1 MKNILFTLS
10 LILFAS
16 LGLNAQ
22 EYHLGQ
28 LVTNPDGSQ
37 GVVFYLNEEGTSG
50 WMVALHDASTY
61 CPWGPTGPIDGLNDL
76 VLVNNDHLAS
86 VFLDNDG
93 YSHTQSIRAHC
104 ESSGYAGPYAAG
116 VVDFE
121 NGWYLPSAGQLKWLY
136 VNAVFY
142 EPALQSVGQKMG
154 LSAYWS
160 SSVENNGKAWYVQFG
175 APYALNAWAWNGY
188 YSSIDRES
196 YYDHYD
202 RAFAVRAIRDLDFS
216 PLPTIGQ
223 LQTPAVICDEGPIAL
238 VLPNLH
244 NVNSYGWEIAEDE
257 AFLSP
262 IAYLGQN
269 IDTAYNGWYLRLWAS
284 NEEGMVYS
292 NVVRL
297 SVYESNNS
305 SFMVSSCGPYVWNN
319 QIFNESGVY
328 QATFVNQGG
337 CDSIATLFL
346 NVGHNIVTNQAVN
359 TCDSYTWNGTTY
371 TESGLYEQI
380 FTSAQGCD
388 SIVVLDLTI
397 RGSSYV
403 SPIHGDSLIYYQ
415 ATGSYTYNIDPVP
428 GCFGY
433 EWSIDGPWR
442 LDASSNSP
450 ECTVNINVTGNGTL
464 KVRVYTECGV
474 IERSLFI
481 NHDTRPDVVIYPNP
495 TIGDFDIVLSGMTG
509 QTFILIYN
517 YLGQFIDR
525 LSLDTDMEGTVVPYT
540 LTGKAAGVYYIRVF
554 NNSNTITKMVIKE
567 KPATYGRYN
576 W

>member
-50 WMVALHDASTY
+50 WMVALHDAALAI
-61 CPWGPTGPIDGLNDL
+61 PWGLTDDIEDL
-76 VLVNNDHLAS
+76 SHVYNTNNDILSSA
-86 VFLDNDG
+86 FADIDG
-93 YSHTQSIRAHC
+93 YSNTMSILNHYHAT
-104 ESSGYAGPYAAG
+104 GYTGPNAASM
-116 VVDFE
+116 VDFE
-121 NGWYLPSAGQLKWLY
+121 NGWYLPAAGQLKMLY
-136 VNAVFY
+136 VNAIFY
-142 EPALQSVGQKMG
+142 EPALQTVGEKLG
-154 LSAYWS
+154 LHPYWS
-160 SSVENNGKAWYVQFG
+160 STQESSERAWYVHFG
-175 APYALNAWAWNGY
+175 SPYPQGAWAWNAYITVSPKTSSESNYGGY
-188 YSSIDRES
+188 
-196 YYDHYD
+196 
-202 RAFAVRAIRDLDFS
+202 FAVRAIRDLDFS

-262 IAYLGQN
+262 IAYLEQN

-297 SVYESNNS
+297 SVYEPNNS
-305 SFMVSSCGPYVWNN
+305 SFMVSSCGPYVWND
-319 QIFNESGVY
+319 QIFYESGVY

-337 CDSIATLFL
+337 CDSIASLFL

-359 TCDSYTWNGTTY
+359 TCDSYTWNGTSY
-371 TESGLYEQI
+371 TESGLYEQT
-380 FTSAQGCD
+380 FTSVQGCD

-397 RGSSYV
+397 RASSYV
-403 SPIHGDSLIYYQ
+403 SPIRGDSLIYYQ
-415 ATGSYTYNIDPVP
+415 ATGTYTYNIDPVP

-464 KVRVYTECGV
+464 EVRVYTECGV

-540 LTGKAAGVYYIRVF
+540 LTGKAAGVYYVRVF
-554 NNSNTITKMVIKE
+554 NNTNTITKTVIKE